1 MRLRIGV
8 NETGLI
14 HGAPCSATPNS
25 AAATDQ
31 RSTIMAAHILLS
43 IRTESR
49 DYLAHK
55 PRSQASLTSVLAE
68 YPHQPTS

>member
-8 NETGLI
+8 NETGLT

-31 RSTIMAAHILLS
+31 RSTIMAAHILLF

-55 PRSQASLTSVLAE
+55 PRSQAF
-68 YPHQPTS
+68 